1 MTVKF
6 APAALSVSTTCVGV
20 PIVVEVKVDLQVAT
34 IALPMVTVVHVIP
47 TTIYIQH
54 NVPAKKMTVK
64 LAATV
69 VSV

>member
-1 MTVKF
+1 MTVVHVLLIIN
-6 APAALSVSTTCVGV
+6 APATFVVVL
-20 PIVVEVKVDLQVAT
+20 IVVELKVDLQVAT

-54 NVPAKKMTVK
+54 NVPAKRMTVK

>member
-1 MTVKF
+1 MTLFVPVMH
-6 APAALSVSTTCVGV
+6 AVV

-54 NVPAKKMTVK
+54 NVTAKRMTVK

>member
-6 APAALSVSTTCVGV
+6 APAALSVSTTCVVV

-54 NVPAKKMTVK
+54 NVPAKRMTVK